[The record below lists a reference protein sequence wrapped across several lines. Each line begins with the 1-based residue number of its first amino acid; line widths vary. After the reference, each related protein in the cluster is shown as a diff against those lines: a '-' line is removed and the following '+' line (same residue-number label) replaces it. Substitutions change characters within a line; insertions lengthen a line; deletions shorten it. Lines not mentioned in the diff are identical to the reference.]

1 MKLVL
6 DTNTVV
12 SGFLWRNA
20 PRLIIDEAVEGR
32 ITLATST
39 VLVDELAEVI
49 SRAKFARKIAEQ
61 GLSVSALLDRYTKLA
76 ARVTPARIRRVVLTD
91 ADDDHVLACA
101 LAAQADW
108 IVSGDSDLLNLKHYQ
123 GMRIIDAGEA
133 LRSLAQ

>member
-20 PRLIIDEAVEGR
+20 PRLIIDAAVEGR

-76 ARVTPARIRRVVLTD
+76 ARVTPTRIRRVVLTD

>member
-20 PRLIIDEAVEGR
+20 PRLIIDAAVEGR

-39 VLVDELAEVI
+39 VLVDESAEVI

-123 GMRIIDAGEA
+123 GMRIIDAREA